1 MAKKRKAKAKTAKKN
16 RARGPQARLE
26 ALTKEHMQQG
36 MDAAS
41 ARQLALDKMR
51 NNPRKD
57 WRRG

>member
-1 MAKKRKAKAKTAKKN
+1 MAKKRKAKAKTAKKL
-16 RARGPQARLE
+16 RVRGAQARLE

-51 NNPRKD
+51 NNPRKN

>member
-1 MAKKRKAKAKTAKKN
+1 MVKKRKAKAKTAKKV
-16 RARGPQARLE
+16 RARGAQAPLD

-51 NNPRKD
+51 AK
-57 WRRG
+57 RRPMIAR